1 MSFTKTANTF
11 NFFFKTKK
19 KKSYLN
25 QQTEMVIS
33 IKKKGRKIGRK
44 EKHTKILET
53 HYVILLRWS
62 PQRLREVFN
71 LSQAYKNTA
80 VVISRVRLHLDI

>member
-1 MSFTKTANTF
+1 
-11 NFFFKTKK
+11 
-19 KKSYLN
+19 
-25 QQTEMVIS
+25 MVIS
-33 IKKKGRKIGRK
+33 IKKEGRKIGRWK

-80 VVISRVRLHLDI
+80 VVISRVRLHLDIWSPPYKKR